1 MRRRIRSTVHR
12 EGVNNL
18 GYADNQKE
26 SAKANFSPVMVSWL
40 LDDYAATRTLDSGEK
55 STDGD
60 FGLDASAELE

>member
-1 MRRRIRSTVHR
+1 
-12 EGVNNL
+12 VNNL

-60 FGLDASAELE
+60 SVRCER